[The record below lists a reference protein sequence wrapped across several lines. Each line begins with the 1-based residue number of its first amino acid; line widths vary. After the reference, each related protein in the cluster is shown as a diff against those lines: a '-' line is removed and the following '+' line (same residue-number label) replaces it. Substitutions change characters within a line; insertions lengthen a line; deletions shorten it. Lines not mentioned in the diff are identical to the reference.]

1 MDAKEFQNG
10 SLLPNT
16 SEPGDNTRNNTEE
29 MGLTVLAILYSFVI
43 LIGIIGNSFVVV
55 IVSRKKAMQTTT
67 NYLLVNLAVADIIML
82 LWATQSQVFRLTY
95 EHPSGDAGDY
105 LCKFVTGGAMV
116 TLAITVT
123 TFTLALIAIEK
134 HNALVMP
141 MKESIRLT
149 KQNVI
154 WLIAAFW
161 IISLVLS
168 VPTFVKAKYDNKQQ
182 HCVDV
187 WDISVAFSIREFV
200 YTNVVLKSVL
210 PYIVILYCYTRIIK
224 ELYFSKTICRQQVR
238 ENDCKVKRRIAKLL
252 ITVTIAFYCCY
263 LPYAVLVMYVAA
275 IDPQNLTSQHEFLV
289 KLQTVA
295 RFLLYFE
302 SCLNPIIYPFHS
314 TNFRRELKHIL
325 SHLNRFFSKGTK
337 GDTCALPIRHLP
349 SGCRGSK
356 GEITVILATVGLRK
370 GLKVKTKLPNS
381 SNKNI
386 FT

>member
-1 MDAKEFQNG
+1 MDAKEFQN
-10 SLLPNT
+10 SSVLPNLT
-16 SEPGDNTRNNTEE
+16 LSLSGTTRNNTEE
-29 MGLTVLAILYSFVI
+29 MGQIILAILYSFVI
-43 LIGIIGNSFVVV
+43 LVGIIGNSFVVV

-67 NYLLVNLAVADIIML
+67 NYLLVNLAAADIIML
-82 LWATQSQVFRLTY
+82 VWATQSQVFRLTY
-95 EHPSGDAGDY
+95 KHPSGYAGDY
-105 LCKFVTGGAMV
+105 LCKFVNGGTMV

-141 MKESIRLT
+141 MKESIRL
-149 KQNVI
+149 KKKNVI
-154 WLIAAFW
+154 WLIAVFW
-161 IISLVLS
+161 IISVVLS
-168 VPTFVKAKYDNKQQ
+168 VPTFMKARYDEKQQ

-187 WDISVAFSIREFV
+187 WDISLAYFNREFV
-200 YTNVVLKSVL
+200 YTNVVLKGVL

-224 ELYFSKTICRQQVR
+224 ELYFSKTICRQQVS
-238 ENDCKVKRRIAKLL
+238 ENDGKVKRRIAKLL

-275 IDPQNLTSQHEFLV
+275 IDPQNLASQHEILV

-325 SHLNRFFSKGTK
+325 SHLNFFSKSTK
-337 GDTCALPIRHLP
+337 DDTCILHTSHFP

-356 GEITVILATVGLRK
+356 VEITMKLAKIAPLK
-370 GLKVKTKLPNS
+370 SIKVKSTTPNS
-381 SNKNI
+381 SKKTSI
-386 FT
+386 M

>member
-1 MDAKEFQNG
+1 MDAKEFQN
-10 SLLPNT
+10 SSVLPNLT
-16 SEPGDNTRNNTEE
+16 LSLSGTTRNNTEE
-29 MGLTVLAILYSFVI
+29 MGQIILAILYSFVI
-43 LIGIIGNSFVVV
+43 LVGIIGNSFVVV

-67 NYLLVNLAVADIIML
+67 NYLLVNLAAADIIML
-82 LWATQSQVFRLTY
+82 VWATQSQVFRLTY
-95 EHPSGDAGDY
+95 KHPSGYAGDY
-105 LCKFVTGGAMV
+105 LCKFVNGGTMV

-141 MKESIRLT
+141 MKESIRL
-149 KQNVI
+149 KKKNVI
-154 WLIAAFW
+154 WLIAVFW
-161 IISLVLS
+161 IISVVLS
-168 VPTFVKAKYDNKQQ
+168 VPTFMKARYDEKQQ

-187 WDISVAFSIREFV
+187 WDISLAYFNREFV
-200 YTNVVLKSVL
+200 YTNVVLKGVL

-224 ELYFSKTICRQQVR
+224 ELYFSKTICRQQVS
-238 ENDCKVKRRIAKLL
+238 ENDGKVKRRIAKLL
-252 ITVTIAFYCCY
+252 ITVTVAFYCCY

-275 IDPQNLTSQHEFLV
+275 IDPQNLASQHEILV

-325 SHLNRFFSKGTK
+325 SHLNFFSKSTK
-337 GDTCALPIRHLP
+337 DDTCILHTSHFP

-356 GEITVILATVGLRK
+356 VEITMKLAKIAPLK
-370 GLKVKTKLPNS
+370 SIKVKSTTPNS
-381 SNKNI
+381 SKKTSI
-386 FT
+386 M